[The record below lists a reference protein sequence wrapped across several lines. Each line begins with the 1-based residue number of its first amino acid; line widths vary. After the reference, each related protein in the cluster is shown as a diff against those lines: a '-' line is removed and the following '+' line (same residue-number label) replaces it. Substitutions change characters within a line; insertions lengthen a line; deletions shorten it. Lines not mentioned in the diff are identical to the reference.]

1 MDQIRK
7 YRQRMFAASKVLGE
21 VIPPLIK
28 AIENQT
34 SEEMISRQLLLEVRD
49 KVEKLIE
56 TQDKIEAHSRE
67 AGAAT
72 GHLLE
77 YDLEMAELT
86 TFSQYPEVAA
96 QSSPNFIASIL
107 SIVEISVLEEALT
120 KQSDDKLLLIGAAT
134 QRIIAK
140 RNR

>member
-21 VIPPLIK
+21 VIPPLIR

-34 SEEMISRQLLLEVRD
+34 SDGMISRKLLLEVRD
-49 KVEKLIE
+49 KVNELIE
-56 TQDKIEAHSRE
+56 VQDRTDVHSRE

-107 SIVEISVLEEALT
+107 SIVEVPVLEEALS
-120 KQSDDKLLLIGAAT
+120 KQNDDKLLLIGAAA
-134 QRIIAK
+134 QRVIAR